1 MNSDAPSTPLAEV
14 EIDTKLVRALLESQH
29 QDLAGLPIKI
39 MESGWDNY
47 MIKLG
52 DDLALRMPR
61 RTVAERLIL
70 NEQKWLPALAPLLP
84 LPIPVPIRIGRPD
97 NVYPFH
103 WSVLR
108 WLPGEAADISPPV
121 PSEYRRLILFL
132 IALHSIDLPTDAPKN
147 SVRDCPLV
155 QKQIDTE
162 KRMDV
167 LSKETSL
174 ITSSVARIWEEG
186 LKAKIDIPKT
196 WIAGDIH
203 TRNVLVDNGCI
214 SAFIDWGDMCAGDP
228 ATDIASIWGLI
239 SQPESRHKAIKLY
252 GMSNAT
258 IARAKA
264 WAVFFGAILAETG
277 RKDTPRH
284 ARMGELILQRLAE
297 DDRWHRNHP

>member
-1 MNSDAPSTPLAEV
+1 MMYRKRMSSDAPSTPPA
-14 EIDTKLVRALLESQH
+14 EIDIDSKLIRALLESQH
-29 QDLAGLPIKI
+29 QNLASLPIKI
-39 MESGWDNY
+39 MESGWDNV
-47 MIKLG
+47 MVKLG
-52 DDLALRMPR
+52 DHLALRMPR
-61 RTVAERLIL
+61 RAVAESLIL
-70 NEQKWLPALAPLLP
+70 NEQKWLPELAPLLP
-84 LPIPVPIRIGRPD
+84 LPIPAPIRIGRPD
-97 NVYPFH
+97 KVYPFH
-103 WSVLR
+103 WSVLH
-108 WLPGEAADISPPV
+108 WLPGEAADISPPF

-132 IALHSIDLPTDAPKN
+132 KALHSIDLPSDVPKN

-155 QKQIDTE
+155 RKQIDTE

-174 ITSSVARIWEEG
+174 ITPSVVRIWEEG

-203 TRNVLVDNGCI
+203 ARNVLVDNGCI

-228 ATDIASIWGLI
+228 ATDLASIWGLI
-239 SQPESRHKAIKLY
+239 SDTQSRRKAIDLY

-297 DDRWHRNHP
+297 DD

>member
-1 MNSDAPSTPLAEV
+1 MSSDAPSTPPAEV
-14 EIDTKLVRALLESQH
+14 DIDSKLVRALLESQH
-29 QDLAGLPIKI
+29 QDLARLPIEI
-39 MESGWDNY
+39 MESGWDNV

-61 RTVAERLIL
+61 RAVAERLIL

-84 LPIPVPIRIGRPD
+84 LPIPTPIRIGEPD
-97 NVYPFH
+97 KGYPYH
-103 WSVLR
+103 WSVVH
-108 WLPGEAADISPPV
+108 WLPGEAADLSPPV
-121 PSEYRRLILFL
+121 SSEYRRLVDFL
-132 IALHSIDLPTDAPKN
+132 KALHSITLPTNAPKN
-147 SVRDCPLV
+147 SVRDCPLI

-174 ITSSVARIWEEG
+174 ITSSITRIWEEG

-203 TRNVLVDNGCI
+203 ARNVLVDNGHI

-228 ATDIASIWGLI
+228 ATDLASIWGLI
-239 SQPESRHKAIKLY
+239 SNTKSRKNAMDLY
-252 GMSNAT
+252 GMSSPT

-264 WAVFFGAILAETG
+264 WAVFFGVILAETG

-284 ARMGELILQRLAE
+284 ARMGEAILRRLAE
-297 DDRWHRNHP
+297 DD